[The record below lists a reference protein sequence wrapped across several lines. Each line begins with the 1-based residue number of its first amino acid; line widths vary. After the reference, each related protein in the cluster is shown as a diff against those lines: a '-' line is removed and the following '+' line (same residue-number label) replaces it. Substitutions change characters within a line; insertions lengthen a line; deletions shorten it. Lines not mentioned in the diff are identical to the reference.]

1 MVVRAAPRSAG
12 WAAPTRDIAQPRH
25 YTPAILY
32 CRAILREV
40 KQSGEIHLVLD
51 CDTDKVAGLLG
62 EAMAAGMMTAYHNY
76 LITRCCDMTVA
87 L

>member
-1 MVVRAAPRSAG
+1 M
-12 WAAPTRDIAQPRH
+12 
-25 YTPAILY
+25 
-32 CRAILREV
+32 

-76 LITRCCDMTVA
+76 LITRCCTGQSGSGQ
-87 L
+87 LRCNY

>member
-1 MVVRAAPRSAG
+1 M
-12 WAAPTRDIAQPRH
+12 
-25 YTPAILY
+25 
-32 CRAILREV
+32 

-76 LITRCCDMTVA
+76 LITSLDLQLVN
-87 L
+87 LQVLDPFIQ

>member
-1 MVVRAAPRSAG
+1 M
-12 WAAPTRDIAQPRH
+12 
-25 YTPAILY
+25 
-32 CRAILREV
+32 

-76 LITRCCDMTVA
+76 LITRCHRPVWVGPVA